1 MRKIFLI
8 DNYDSFTYNLL
19 YYLEE
24 LGCEVTVKRNDKF
37 ELDEI
42 RNFDAILISPGPGIP
57 QEAGKIIEVIRM
69 YYDTKNIFGVCL
81 GQQAIAE
88 AFGGKL
94 RNLTKVYHG
103 VSSKINLTDSD
114 IIFDNIK
121 SDLNV
126 GRYHSWIVDNPV
138 PKELKVTSVDEN
150 GEIMSLKHKDY
161 DVRGVQFHPESILT
175 PDGKTNFRKLD
186 KKYMKKIL
194 NRLTQYETLTE
205 NESRNI
211 IIDISEG
218 KLNTSQISSFL
229 TIFMIRNITIE
240 ELNGFRKALIEL
252 SLKIDL
258 KEFDPIDLCGT
269 GGDEKDTFNI
279 STLASFVTA
288 GSGVKV
294 AKHGNYGVSSS
305 CGSSNVLEYLDLKFN
320 NDSDKIRKAVDK
332 ANICFLHAPLFH
344 PAMKNVAPVRKE
356 LGLKTFFNMLGPMVN
371 PSMPEKQV
379 VGVYNLELARIYNYL
394 YQTTDI
400 NYNIIHSI
408 DGYDEISLTNGYE
421 SLFQR
426 K

>member
-1 MRKIFLI
+1 
-8 DNYDSFTYNLL
+8 
-19 YYLEE
+19 
-24 LGCEVTVKRNDKF
+24 
-37 ELDEI
+37 
-42 RNFDAILISPGPGIP
+42 
-57 QEAGKIIEVIRM
+57 
-69 YYDTKNIFGVCL
+69 
-81 GQQAIAE
+81 
-88 AFGGKL
+88 
-94 RNLTKVYHG
+94 
-103 VSSKINLTDSD
+103 
-114 IIFDNIK
+114 
-121 SDLNV
+121 
-126 GRYHSWIVDNPV
+126 
-138 PKELKVTSVDEN
+138 
-150 GEIMSLKHKDY
+150 
-161 DVRGVQFHPESILT
+161 
-175 PDGKTNFRKLD
+175 
-186 KKYMKKIL
+186 MKKIL

-205 NESRNI
+205 KESRAI

-218 KLNTSQISSFL
+218 KLNTSEISSFL

-258 KEFDPIDLCGT
+258 NEFDPIDLCGT

-279 STLASFVTA
+279 STLASFITA

-305 CGSSNVLEYLDLKFN
+305 CGSSNVLEYLNLKFN

-371 PSMPEKQV
+371 PSMPKKQV

-408 DGYDEISLTNGYE
+408 DGYDEISLTKGTKVYSRESEFILDSKDFSLKDIDSKNIRGGKDIESSSKIFMDVLNGEASNDQENVVCANASLAIAISKDISIIEAFDKAKE
-421 SLFQR
+421 SIKTKNALKCFNELINIM

>member
-1 MRKIFLI
+1 
-8 DNYDSFTYNLL
+8 
-19 YYLEE
+19 
-24 LGCEVTVKRNDKF
+24 
-37 ELDEI
+37 
-42 RNFDAILISPGPGIP
+42 
-57 QEAGKIIEVIRM
+57 
-69 YYDTKNIFGVCL
+69 
-81 GQQAIAE
+81 
-88 AFGGKL
+88 
-94 RNLTKVYHG
+94 
-103 VSSKINLTDSD
+103 
-114 IIFDNIK
+114 
-121 SDLNV
+121 
-126 GRYHSWIVDNPV
+126 
-138 PKELKVTSVDEN
+138 
-150 GEIMSLKHKDY
+150 
-161 DVRGVQFHPESILT
+161 
-175 PDGKTNFRKLD
+175 
-186 KKYMKKIL
+186 MKKIL

-205 NESRNI
+205 KESRDI

-218 KLNTSQISSFL
+218 KLNTSEISSFL

-258 KEFDPIDLCGT
+258 NEFDPIDLCGT

-320 NDSDKIRKAVDK
+320 NDYDKIRKAVDK

-371 PSMPEKQV
+371 PSMPKKQV

-408 DGYDEISLTNGYE
+408 DGYDEISLTKGTKVYSRESEFILDSKDFSLKDIDSKNIRGGKDIESSSKIFMDVLNGEASIDQENVVCANASLAIAISKDISIIEAFDKAKE
-421 SLFQR
+421 SIKTKNALKCFNELINIM

>member
-1 MRKIFLI
+1 
-8 DNYDSFTYNLL
+8 
-19 YYLEE
+19 
-24 LGCEVTVKRNDKF
+24 
-37 ELDEI
+37 
-42 RNFDAILISPGPGIP
+42 
-57 QEAGKIIEVIRM
+57 
-69 YYDTKNIFGVCL
+69 
-81 GQQAIAE
+81 
-88 AFGGKL
+88 
-94 RNLTKVYHG
+94 
-103 VSSKINLTDSD
+103 
-114 IIFDNIK
+114 
-121 SDLNV
+121 
-126 GRYHSWIVDNPV
+126 
-138 PKELKVTSVDEN
+138 
-150 GEIMSLKHKDY
+150 
-161 DVRGVQFHPESILT
+161 
-175 PDGKTNFRKLD
+175 
-186 KKYMKKIL
+186 MKKIL

-205 NESRNI
+205 KESRDI

-218 KLNTSQISSFL
+218 KLNTSEISSFL

-252 SLKIDL
+252 SLKINL
-258 KEFDPIDLCGT
+258 NEFDPIDLCGT

-371 PSMPEKQV
+371 PSMPKKQV

-408 DGYDEISLTNGYE
+408 DGYDEISLTKGTKVYSRKSEFILDSEDFNLKDIDSKNIRGGKDIESSSKIFMDVLNGEASNDQENVVCANASLAIAISKDISIIEAFDKAKE
-421 SLFQR
+421 SIKTKNALKCFNELINIM

>member
-1 MRKIFLI
+1 
-8 DNYDSFTYNLL
+8 
-19 YYLEE
+19 
-24 LGCEVTVKRNDKF
+24 
-37 ELDEI
+37 
-42 RNFDAILISPGPGIP
+42 
-57 QEAGKIIEVIRM
+57 
-69 YYDTKNIFGVCL
+69 
-81 GQQAIAE
+81 
-88 AFGGKL
+88 
-94 RNLTKVYHG
+94 
-103 VSSKINLTDSD
+103 
-114 IIFDNIK
+114 
-121 SDLNV
+121 
-126 GRYHSWIVDNPV
+126 
-138 PKELKVTSVDEN
+138 
-150 GEIMSLKHKDY
+150 
-161 DVRGVQFHPESILT
+161 
-175 PDGKTNFRKLD
+175 
-186 KKYMKKIL
+186 MKKIL

-229 TIFMIRNITIE
+229 TIFMVRNITIE

-288 GSGVKV
+288 GSGAKV

-408 DGYDEISLTNGYE
+408 DGYDEISLTNGTKVYSRE
-421 SLFQR
+421 SEFILGSEDFNLKDIDSKNIIGGKDIKSSSKIFIDVLNGKGSTDQENVVCANASLAIAIS
-426 K
+426 KDVSIIEAFNQAKESIKTKNALKCFNDLINIMK

>member
-1 MRKIFLI
+1 
-8 DNYDSFTYNLL
+8 
-19 YYLEE
+19 
-24 LGCEVTVKRNDKF
+24 
-37 ELDEI
+37 
-42 RNFDAILISPGPGIP
+42 
-57 QEAGKIIEVIRM
+57 
-69 YYDTKNIFGVCL
+69 
-81 GQQAIAE
+81 
-88 AFGGKL
+88 
-94 RNLTKVYHG
+94 
-103 VSSKINLTDSD
+103 
-114 IIFDNIK
+114 
-121 SDLNV
+121 
-126 GRYHSWIVDNPV
+126 
-138 PKELKVTSVDEN
+138 
-150 GEIMSLKHKDY
+150 
-161 DVRGVQFHPESILT
+161 
-175 PDGKTNFRKLD
+175 
-186 KKYMKKIL
+186 MKKIL

-408 DGYDEISLTNGYE
+408 DGYDEISLTNGTKVYSRE
-421 SLFQR
+421 SEFILGSEDFNLKDIDSKNIIGGKDIKSSSKIFIDVLNGRGSTDQENVVCANASLAIAIS
-426 K
+426 KDVSIIEAFNQAKESIKTKNALKCFNDLINIMK

>member
-1 MRKIFLI
+1 
-8 DNYDSFTYNLL
+8 
-19 YYLEE
+19 
-24 LGCEVTVKRNDKF
+24 
-37 ELDEI
+37 
-42 RNFDAILISPGPGIP
+42 
-57 QEAGKIIEVIRM
+57 
-69 YYDTKNIFGVCL
+69 
-81 GQQAIAE
+81 
-88 AFGGKL
+88 
-94 RNLTKVYHG
+94 
-103 VSSKINLTDSD
+103 
-114 IIFDNIK
+114 
-121 SDLNV
+121 
-126 GRYHSWIVDNPV
+126 
-138 PKELKVTSVDEN
+138 
-150 GEIMSLKHKDY
+150 
-161 DVRGVQFHPESILT
+161 
-175 PDGKTNFRKLD
+175 
-186 KKYMKKIL
+186 
-194 NRLTQYETLTE
+194 
-205 NESRNI
+205 
-211 IIDISEG
+211 
-218 KLNTSQISSFL
+218 
-229 TIFMIRNITIE
+229 MIRNITIE

-258 KEFDPIDLCGT
+258 NEFDPIDLCGT

-371 PSMPEKQV
+371 PSMPKKQV

-408 DGYDEISLTNGYE
+408 DGYDEISLTKGTKVYSRESEFILESKDFNLKDIDSKNIIGGKDIESSSKIFMDVLNGEASNDQENVVCANASLAIAISKDISIIEAFDKAKE
-421 SLFQR
+421 SIKTKNALKCFNELVNIM

>member
-1 MRKIFLI
+1 
-8 DNYDSFTYNLL
+8 
-19 YYLEE
+19 
-24 LGCEVTVKRNDKF
+24 
-37 ELDEI
+37 
-42 RNFDAILISPGPGIP
+42 
-57 QEAGKIIEVIRM
+57 
-69 YYDTKNIFGVCL
+69 
-81 GQQAIAE
+81 
-88 AFGGKL
+88 
-94 RNLTKVYHG
+94 
-103 VSSKINLTDSD
+103 
-114 IIFDNIK
+114 
-121 SDLNV
+121 
-126 GRYHSWIVDNPV
+126 
-138 PKELKVTSVDEN
+138 
-150 GEIMSLKHKDY
+150 
-161 DVRGVQFHPESILT
+161 
-175 PDGKTNFRKLD
+175 
-186 KKYMKKIL
+186 MKKIL

-205 NESRNI
+205 KESRAI

-218 KLNTSQISSFL
+218 KLNTSEISSFL

-258 KEFDPIDLCGT
+258 NEFDPIDLCGT

-305 CGSSNVLEYLDLKFN
+305 CGSSNVLEYLNLKFN

-371 PSMPEKQV
+371 PSMPKKQV

-408 DGYDEISLTNGYE
+408 DGYDEISLTKGTKVYSRESEFILDSEDFNLKDIDFKNIRGGKDIESSSKIFMDVLNGEASNDQENVVCANASLAIAISKDISIIEAFDKAKE
-421 SLFQR
+421 SIKTKNALKCFNELINIM

>member
-1 MRKIFLI
+1 
-8 DNYDSFTYNLL
+8 
-19 YYLEE
+19 
-24 LGCEVTVKRNDKF
+24 
-37 ELDEI
+37 
-42 RNFDAILISPGPGIP
+42 
-57 QEAGKIIEVIRM
+57 
-69 YYDTKNIFGVCL
+69 
-81 GQQAIAE
+81 
-88 AFGGKL
+88 
-94 RNLTKVYHG
+94 
-103 VSSKINLTDSD
+103 
-114 IIFDNIK
+114 
-121 SDLNV
+121 
-126 GRYHSWIVDNPV
+126 
-138 PKELKVTSVDEN
+138 
-150 GEIMSLKHKDY
+150 
-161 DVRGVQFHPESILT
+161 
-175 PDGKTNFRKLD
+175 
-186 KKYMKKIL
+186 MKKIL

-205 NESRNI
+205 KESRGI

-218 KLNTSQISSFL
+218 KLNTSEISSFL

-258 KEFDPIDLCGT
+258 NEFDPIDLCGT

-344 PAMKNVAPVRKE
+344 PAMKNVAPVRRE

-371 PSMPEKQV
+371 PSMPKKQV

-408 DGYDEISLTNGYE
+408 DGYDEISLTKGTKVYSRKSEFILDSEDFNLKDIDSKNIRGGKDIESSSKIFMDVLNGEASNDQENVVCANASLAIAISKDISIIEAFDKAKE
-421 SLFQR
+421 SIKTKNALKCFNDLINIM

>member
-1 MRKIFLI
+1 
-8 DNYDSFTYNLL
+8 
-19 YYLEE
+19 
-24 LGCEVTVKRNDKF
+24 
-37 ELDEI
+37 
-42 RNFDAILISPGPGIP
+42 
-57 QEAGKIIEVIRM
+57 
-69 YYDTKNIFGVCL
+69 
-81 GQQAIAE
+81 
-88 AFGGKL
+88 
-94 RNLTKVYHG
+94 
-103 VSSKINLTDSD
+103 
-114 IIFDNIK
+114 
-121 SDLNV
+121 
-126 GRYHSWIVDNPV
+126 
-138 PKELKVTSVDEN
+138 
-150 GEIMSLKHKDY
+150 
-161 DVRGVQFHPESILT
+161 
-175 PDGKTNFRKLD
+175 
-186 KKYMKKIL
+186 MKKIL

-205 NESRNI
+205 KESRGI

-218 KLNTSQISSFL
+218 KLNTSEISSFL

-258 KEFDPIDLCGT
+258 NEFDPIDLCGT

-371 PSMPEKQV
+371 PSMPKKQV

-408 DGYDEISLTNGYE
+408 DGYDEISLTNGTKVYSRE
-421 SLFQR
+421 SEFILDSKDFSLKDIDSKNIRGGKDVESSSKIFMDVLNGEASNDQENVVCANASLAIAIS
-426 K
+426 KDISIIEAFDKAKESIKTKNALKCFNELINIMK

>member
-1 MRKIFLI
+1 
-8 DNYDSFTYNLL
+8 
-19 YYLEE
+19 
-24 LGCEVTVKRNDKF
+24 
-37 ELDEI
+37 
-42 RNFDAILISPGPGIP
+42 
-57 QEAGKIIEVIRM
+57 
-69 YYDTKNIFGVCL
+69 
-81 GQQAIAE
+81 
-88 AFGGKL
+88 
-94 RNLTKVYHG
+94 
-103 VSSKINLTDSD
+103 
-114 IIFDNIK
+114 
-121 SDLNV
+121 
-126 GRYHSWIVDNPV
+126 
-138 PKELKVTSVDEN
+138 
-150 GEIMSLKHKDY
+150 
-161 DVRGVQFHPESILT
+161 
-175 PDGKTNFRKLD
+175 
-186 KKYMKKIL
+186 MKKIL

-205 NESRNI
+205 KESRDI

-218 KLNTSQISSFL
+218 KLNTSEISSFL

-240 ELNGFRKALIEL
+240 ELNEFRKALIEL

-258 KEFDPIDLCGT
+258 NEFDPIDLCGT

-305 CGSSNVLEYLDLKFN
+305 CGSSNVLEYLNLKFN

-371 PSMPEKQV
+371 PSMPKKQV

-408 DGYDEISLTNGYE
+408 DGYDEISLTKGTKVYSRESEFILDSKDFSLKDIDSKNIRGGKDIESSSKIFMDVLNGEASNDQENVVCANASLAIAISKDISIIEAFDKAKE
-421 SLFQR
+421 SIKTKNALKCFNELINIM

>member
-1 MRKIFLI
+1 
-8 DNYDSFTYNLL
+8 
-19 YYLEE
+19 
-24 LGCEVTVKRNDKF
+24 
-37 ELDEI
+37 
-42 RNFDAILISPGPGIP
+42 
-57 QEAGKIIEVIRM
+57 
-69 YYDTKNIFGVCL
+69 
-81 GQQAIAE
+81 
-88 AFGGKL
+88 
-94 RNLTKVYHG
+94 
-103 VSSKINLTDSD
+103 
-114 IIFDNIK
+114 
-121 SDLNV
+121 
-126 GRYHSWIVDNPV
+126 
-138 PKELKVTSVDEN
+138 
-150 GEIMSLKHKDY
+150 
-161 DVRGVQFHPESILT
+161 
-175 PDGKTNFRKLD
+175 
-186 KKYMKKIL
+186 MKKIL

-218 KLNTSQISSFL
+218 KLNNSQISSFL

-408 DGYDEISLTNGYE
+408 DGYDEISLTNGTKVYSRE
-421 SLFQR
+421 SEFILGSEDFNLKNIDSKNIIGGKDIKSSSKIFMDVLNGKGSTDQENVVCANASLAIALS
-426 K
+426 KDISIIEAFNQAKESIKTKNALKCFNDLINIMK

>member
-1 MRKIFLI
+1 
-8 DNYDSFTYNLL
+8 
-19 YYLEE
+19 
-24 LGCEVTVKRNDKF
+24 
-37 ELDEI
+37 
-42 RNFDAILISPGPGIP
+42 
-57 QEAGKIIEVIRM
+57 
-69 YYDTKNIFGVCL
+69 
-81 GQQAIAE
+81 
-88 AFGGKL
+88 
-94 RNLTKVYHG
+94 
-103 VSSKINLTDSD
+103 
-114 IIFDNIK
+114 
-121 SDLNV
+121 
-126 GRYHSWIVDNPV
+126 
-138 PKELKVTSVDEN
+138 
-150 GEIMSLKHKDY
+150 
-161 DVRGVQFHPESILT
+161 
-175 PDGKTNFRKLD
+175 
-186 KKYMKKIL
+186 MKKIL

-294 AKHGNYGVSSS
+294 AKHGNYGVSSN

-408 DGYDEISLTNGYE
+408 DGYDEISLTNGTKVYSRE
-421 SLFQR
+421 SEFILGSEDFNLKNIDSKNIIGGKDIKSSSKIFMDVLNGNGSTDQENVVCANASLAIALS
-426 K
+426 KDISIIEAFNQAKESIKTKNALKCFNDLINIMK

>member
-1 MRKIFLI
+1 
-8 DNYDSFTYNLL
+8 
-19 YYLEE
+19 
-24 LGCEVTVKRNDKF
+24 
-37 ELDEI
+37 
-42 RNFDAILISPGPGIP
+42 
-57 QEAGKIIEVIRM
+57 
-69 YYDTKNIFGVCL
+69 
-81 GQQAIAE
+81 
-88 AFGGKL
+88 
-94 RNLTKVYHG
+94 
-103 VSSKINLTDSD
+103 
-114 IIFDNIK
+114 
-121 SDLNV
+121 
-126 GRYHSWIVDNPV
+126 
-138 PKELKVTSVDEN
+138 
-150 GEIMSLKHKDY
+150 
-161 DVRGVQFHPESILT
+161 
-175 PDGKTNFRKLD
+175 
-186 KKYMKKIL
+186 MKKIL

-205 NESRNI
+205 KESRDI

-218 KLNTSQISSFL
+218 KLNTSEISSFL

-258 KEFDPIDLCGT
+258 NEFDPIDLCGT

-371 PSMPEKQV
+371 PSMPKKQV

-408 DGYDEISLTNGYE
+408 DGYDEISLTKGTKVYSRESEFILDSEDFNLKDIDSKNIRGGKDIESSSKIFMDVLNGEASNDQENVVCANASLAIAISKNISIIEAFDKAKE
-421 SLFQR
+421 SIKTKNALKCFNELINIM

>member
-1 MRKIFLI
+1 
-8 DNYDSFTYNLL
+8 
-19 YYLEE
+19 
-24 LGCEVTVKRNDKF
+24 
-37 ELDEI
+37 
-42 RNFDAILISPGPGIP
+42 
-57 QEAGKIIEVIRM
+57 
-69 YYDTKNIFGVCL
+69 
-81 GQQAIAE
+81 
-88 AFGGKL
+88 
-94 RNLTKVYHG
+94 
-103 VSSKINLTDSD
+103 
-114 IIFDNIK
+114 
-121 SDLNV
+121 
-126 GRYHSWIVDNPV
+126 
-138 PKELKVTSVDEN
+138 
-150 GEIMSLKHKDY
+150 
-161 DVRGVQFHPESILT
+161 
-175 PDGKTNFRKLD
+175 
-186 KKYMKKIL
+186 MKKIL

-294 AKHGNYGVSSS
+294 AKHGNYGVSSN

-371 PSMPEKQV
+371 PSMPKKQV

-408 DGYDEISLTNGYE
+408 DGYDEISLTKGTKVYSRESEFILGSEDFNLKDIDSKNIIGGKDIKSSSKIFIDVLNGKGSTDQENVVCANASLAIAISKNISIIEGFNEAKE
-421 SLFQR
+421 SIKTENALKCFNDLINIM

>member
-1 MRKIFLI
+1 
-8 DNYDSFTYNLL
+8 
-19 YYLEE
+19 
-24 LGCEVTVKRNDKF
+24 
-37 ELDEI
+37 
-42 RNFDAILISPGPGIP
+42 
-57 QEAGKIIEVIRM
+57 
-69 YYDTKNIFGVCL
+69 
-81 GQQAIAE
+81 
-88 AFGGKL
+88 
-94 RNLTKVYHG
+94 
-103 VSSKINLTDSD
+103 
-114 IIFDNIK
+114 
-121 SDLNV
+121 
-126 GRYHSWIVDNPV
+126 
-138 PKELKVTSVDEN
+138 
-150 GEIMSLKHKDY
+150 
-161 DVRGVQFHPESILT
+161 
-175 PDGKTNFRKLD
+175 
-186 KKYMKKIL
+186 MKKIL

-205 NESRNI
+205 KESRDI

-218 KLNTSQISSFL
+218 KLNTSEISSFL

-258 KEFDPIDLCGT
+258 NEFDPIDLCGT

-371 PSMPEKQV
+371 PSMPKKQV

-408 DGYDEISLTNGYE
+408 DGYDEISLTKGTKVYSRKSEFILDSEDFNLKDIDSKNIRGGKDIESSSKIFMDVLNGEASNDQENVVCANASLAIAISKDISIIEAFYKAKE
-421 SLFQR
+421 SIKTKNALKCFNELINIM
-426 K
+426 KWEY

>member
-1 MRKIFLI
+1 
-8 DNYDSFTYNLL
+8 
-19 YYLEE
+19 
-24 LGCEVTVKRNDKF
+24 
-37 ELDEI
+37 
-42 RNFDAILISPGPGIP
+42 
-57 QEAGKIIEVIRM
+57 
-69 YYDTKNIFGVCL
+69 
-81 GQQAIAE
+81 
-88 AFGGKL
+88 
-94 RNLTKVYHG
+94 
-103 VSSKINLTDSD
+103 
-114 IIFDNIK
+114 
-121 SDLNV
+121 
-126 GRYHSWIVDNPV
+126 
-138 PKELKVTSVDEN
+138 
-150 GEIMSLKHKDY
+150 
-161 DVRGVQFHPESILT
+161 
-175 PDGKTNFRKLD
+175 
-186 KKYMKKIL
+186 MKKIL

-218 KLNTSQISSFL
+218 KLNNSQISSFL

-408 DGYDEISLTNGYE
+408 DGYDEISLTNGTKVYSRE
-421 SLFQR
+421 SEFILGSEDFNLKNIDSKNIIGGKDIKSSSKIFMDVLNGKGSTDQENVVCANASLAIAIS
-426 K
+426 KDVSIIEAFNQAKESIKTKNALKCFNDLINIMK

>member
-1 MRKIFLI
+1 
-8 DNYDSFTYNLL
+8 
-19 YYLEE
+19 
-24 LGCEVTVKRNDKF
+24 
-37 ELDEI
+37 
-42 RNFDAILISPGPGIP
+42 
-57 QEAGKIIEVIRM
+57 
-69 YYDTKNIFGVCL
+69 
-81 GQQAIAE
+81 
-88 AFGGKL
+88 
-94 RNLTKVYHG
+94 
-103 VSSKINLTDSD
+103 
-114 IIFDNIK
+114 
-121 SDLNV
+121 
-126 GRYHSWIVDNPV
+126 
-138 PKELKVTSVDEN
+138 
-150 GEIMSLKHKDY
+150 
-161 DVRGVQFHPESILT
+161 
-175 PDGKTNFRKLD
+175 
-186 KKYMKKIL
+186 MKKIL

-408 DGYDEISLTNGYE
+408 DGYDEISLTNGTKVYSRE
-421 SLFQR
+421 SEFILGSEDFNLKNIDSKNIIGGKDIKSSSKIFMDVLNGKGSTDQENVVCANASLAIAIS
-426 K
+426 KDVSIIEAFNQAKESIKTKNALKCFNDLINIMK

>member
-1 MRKIFLI
+1 
-8 DNYDSFTYNLL
+8 
-19 YYLEE
+19 
-24 LGCEVTVKRNDKF
+24 
-37 ELDEI
+37 
-42 RNFDAILISPGPGIP
+42 
-57 QEAGKIIEVIRM
+57 
-69 YYDTKNIFGVCL
+69 
-81 GQQAIAE
+81 
-88 AFGGKL
+88 
-94 RNLTKVYHG
+94 
-103 VSSKINLTDSD
+103 
-114 IIFDNIK
+114 
-121 SDLNV
+121 
-126 GRYHSWIVDNPV
+126 
-138 PKELKVTSVDEN
+138 
-150 GEIMSLKHKDY
+150 
-161 DVRGVQFHPESILT
+161 
-175 PDGKTNFRKLD
+175 
-186 KKYMKKIL
+186 MKKIL

-205 NESRNI
+205 KESRAI

-218 KLNTSQISSFL
+218 KLNTSEISSFL

-258 KEFDPIDLCGT
+258 NEFDPIDLCGT

-305 CGSSNVLEYLDLKFN
+305 CGSSNVLEYLNLKFN

-371 PSMPEKQV
+371 PSMPKKQV

-408 DGYDEISLTNGYE
+408 DGYDEISLTKGTKVYSRESEFILDSKDFSLKDIDSKNIRGGKDIESSSKIFMDVLNGEASNDQENVVCANASLAIAISKDISIIEAFDKAKE
-421 SLFQR
+421 SIKTKNALKCFNELINIM

>member
-1 MRKIFLI
+1 
-8 DNYDSFTYNLL
+8 
-19 YYLEE
+19 
-24 LGCEVTVKRNDKF
+24 
-37 ELDEI
+37 
-42 RNFDAILISPGPGIP
+42 
-57 QEAGKIIEVIRM
+57 
-69 YYDTKNIFGVCL
+69 
-81 GQQAIAE
+81 
-88 AFGGKL
+88 
-94 RNLTKVYHG
+94 
-103 VSSKINLTDSD
+103 
-114 IIFDNIK
+114 
-121 SDLNV
+121 
-126 GRYHSWIVDNPV
+126 
-138 PKELKVTSVDEN
+138 
-150 GEIMSLKHKDY
+150 
-161 DVRGVQFHPESILT
+161 
-175 PDGKTNFRKLD
+175 
-186 KKYMKKIL
+186 MKKIL

-229 TIFMIRNITIE
+229 TIFMVRNITIE

-288 GSGVKV
+288 GSGAKV

-408 DGYDEISLTNGYE
+408 DGYDEISLTNGTKVYSRE
-421 SLFQR
+421 SEFILGSEDFNLKNIDSKNIIGGKDIKSSSKIFMDVLNGKGSTDQENVVCANASLAIAIS
-426 K
+426 KDVSIIEAFNQAKESIKTKNALKCFNDLINIMK

>member
-1 MRKIFLI
+1 
-8 DNYDSFTYNLL
+8 
-19 YYLEE
+19 
-24 LGCEVTVKRNDKF
+24 
-37 ELDEI
+37 
-42 RNFDAILISPGPGIP
+42 
-57 QEAGKIIEVIRM
+57 
-69 YYDTKNIFGVCL
+69 
-81 GQQAIAE
+81 
-88 AFGGKL
+88 
-94 RNLTKVYHG
+94 
-103 VSSKINLTDSD
+103 
-114 IIFDNIK
+114 
-121 SDLNV
+121 
-126 GRYHSWIVDNPV
+126 
-138 PKELKVTSVDEN
+138 
-150 GEIMSLKHKDY
+150 
-161 DVRGVQFHPESILT
+161 
-175 PDGKTNFRKLD
+175 
-186 KKYMKKIL
+186 MKKIL
-194 NRLTQYETLTE
+194 NRLTQHETLTE
-205 NESRNI
+205 KESRNI

-218 KLNTSQISSFL
+218 KLNTSEISSFL

-252 SLKIDL
+252 SLKINL
-258 KEFDPIDLCGT
+258 NEFDPIDLCGT

-371 PSMPEKQV
+371 PSMPKKQV

-408 DGYDEISLTNGYE
+408 DGYDEISLTKGTKVYSRESEFILESKDFNLKDIDSKNIIGGKDIESSSKIFMDVLNGEASNDQENVVCANASLAIAISKDISIIEAFDKAKE
-421 SLFQR
+421 SIKTKNALKCFNELVNIM

>member
-1 MRKIFLI
+1 
-8 DNYDSFTYNLL
+8 
-19 YYLEE
+19 
-24 LGCEVTVKRNDKF
+24 
-37 ELDEI
+37 
-42 RNFDAILISPGPGIP
+42 
-57 QEAGKIIEVIRM
+57 
-69 YYDTKNIFGVCL
+69 
-81 GQQAIAE
+81 
-88 AFGGKL
+88 
-94 RNLTKVYHG
+94 
-103 VSSKINLTDSD
+103 
-114 IIFDNIK
+114 
-121 SDLNV
+121 
-126 GRYHSWIVDNPV
+126 
-138 PKELKVTSVDEN
+138 
-150 GEIMSLKHKDY
+150 
-161 DVRGVQFHPESILT
+161 
-175 PDGKTNFRKLD
+175 
-186 KKYMKKIL
+186 MKKIL

-371 PSMPEKQV
+371 PSMPEKQI

-408 DGYDEISLTNGYE
+408 DGYDEISLTNGTKVYSRE
-421 SLFQR
+421 SEFILGSEDFNLKNIDSKNIIGGKDIKSSSKIFMDVLNGKGSTDQENVVCANASLAIAIS
-426 K
+426 KDVSIIEAFNQAKESIKTKNALKCFNDLINIMK

>member
-1 MRKIFLI
+1 
-8 DNYDSFTYNLL
+8 
-19 YYLEE
+19 
-24 LGCEVTVKRNDKF
+24 
-37 ELDEI
+37 
-42 RNFDAILISPGPGIP
+42 
-57 QEAGKIIEVIRM
+57 
-69 YYDTKNIFGVCL
+69 
-81 GQQAIAE
+81 
-88 AFGGKL
+88 
-94 RNLTKVYHG
+94 
-103 VSSKINLTDSD
+103 
-114 IIFDNIK
+114 
-121 SDLNV
+121 
-126 GRYHSWIVDNPV
+126 
-138 PKELKVTSVDEN
+138 
-150 GEIMSLKHKDY
+150 
-161 DVRGVQFHPESILT
+161 
-175 PDGKTNFRKLD
+175 
-186 KKYMKKIL
+186 MKKIL
-194 NRLTQYETLTE
+194 NRLTQHETLTE
-205 NESRNI
+205 KESRNI

-218 KLNTSQISSFL
+218 KLNTSEISSFL

-252 SLKIDL
+252 SLKINL
-258 KEFDPIDLCGT
+258 NEFDPIDLCGT

-371 PSMPEKQV
+371 PSMPKKQV

-400 NYNIIHSI
+400 SYNIIHSI
-408 DGYDEISLTNGYE
+408 DGYDEISLTKGTKVYSRESEFILESKDFNLKDIDSKNIIGGKDIESSSKIFMDVLNGEASNDQENVVCANASLAIAISKDISILEAFDKAKE
-421 SLFQR
+421 SIKTKNALKCFNELVNIM

>member
-1 MRKIFLI
+1 
-8 DNYDSFTYNLL
+8 
-19 YYLEE
+19 
-24 LGCEVTVKRNDKF
+24 
-37 ELDEI
+37 
-42 RNFDAILISPGPGIP
+42 
-57 QEAGKIIEVIRM
+57 
-69 YYDTKNIFGVCL
+69 
-81 GQQAIAE
+81 
-88 AFGGKL
+88 
-94 RNLTKVYHG
+94 
-103 VSSKINLTDSD
+103 
-114 IIFDNIK
+114 
-121 SDLNV
+121 
-126 GRYHSWIVDNPV
+126 
-138 PKELKVTSVDEN
+138 
-150 GEIMSLKHKDY
+150 
-161 DVRGVQFHPESILT
+161 
-175 PDGKTNFRKLD
+175 
-186 KKYMKKIL
+186 MKKIL

-205 NESRNI
+205 KESRDI

-218 KLNTSQISSFL
+218 KLNTSEISSFL

-252 SLKIDL
+252 SLKINL
-258 KEFDPIDLCGT
+258 NEFDPIDLCGT

-371 PSMPEKQV
+371 PSMPKKQV

-408 DGYDEISLTNGYE
+408 DGYDEISLTKGTKVYSRKSEFILDSEDFNLKDIDSKNIIINIKANIKFLTNKYISGLVIKIIINNIPVINSTRGY
-421 SLFQR
+421 
-426 K
+426 

>member
-1 MRKIFLI
+1 
-8 DNYDSFTYNLL
+8 
-19 YYLEE
+19 
-24 LGCEVTVKRNDKF
+24 
-37 ELDEI
+37 
-42 RNFDAILISPGPGIP
+42 
-57 QEAGKIIEVIRM
+57 
-69 YYDTKNIFGVCL
+69 
-81 GQQAIAE
+81 
-88 AFGGKL
+88 
-94 RNLTKVYHG
+94 
-103 VSSKINLTDSD
+103 
-114 IIFDNIK
+114 
-121 SDLNV
+121 
-126 GRYHSWIVDNPV
+126 
-138 PKELKVTSVDEN
+138 
-150 GEIMSLKHKDY
+150 
-161 DVRGVQFHPESILT
+161 
-175 PDGKTNFRKLD
+175 
-186 KKYMKKIL
+186 MKKIL

-205 NESRNI
+205 KESRDI

-218 KLNTSQISSFL
+218 KLNTSEISSFL

-258 KEFDPIDLCGT
+258 NEFDPIDLCGT

-371 PSMPEKQV
+371 PSMPKKQV

-408 DGYDEISLTNGYE
+408 DGYDEISLTKGTKVYSRESEFILDSKDFSLKDIDSKNIRGGKDIESSSKIFMDVLNGEASNDQENVVCANASLAIAISKNISIIEAFDNAKE
-421 SLFQR
+421 SIKTKNALKCFNELINIM
-426 K
+426 KWEY

>member
-1 MRKIFLI
+1 
-8 DNYDSFTYNLL
+8 
-19 YYLEE
+19 
-24 LGCEVTVKRNDKF
+24 
-37 ELDEI
+37 
-42 RNFDAILISPGPGIP
+42 
-57 QEAGKIIEVIRM
+57 
-69 YYDTKNIFGVCL
+69 
-81 GQQAIAE
+81 
-88 AFGGKL
+88 
-94 RNLTKVYHG
+94 
-103 VSSKINLTDSD
+103 
-114 IIFDNIK
+114 
-121 SDLNV
+121 
-126 GRYHSWIVDNPV
+126 
-138 PKELKVTSVDEN
+138 
-150 GEIMSLKHKDY
+150 
-161 DVRGVQFHPESILT
+161 
-175 PDGKTNFRKLD
+175 
-186 KKYMKKIL
+186 MKKIL

-294 AKHGNYGVSSS
+294 AKHGNYGVSSN

-371 PSMPEKQV
+371 PSMPKKQV

-408 DGYDEISLTNGYE
+408 DGYDEISLTKGTKVYSRESEFILGSEDFNLKDIDSKKIIGGKDIKSSSKIFMDVLNGKGSNDQENVVCANASLAIAISKDISIIEGFNEAKE
-421 SLFQR
+421 SIKTKNALKCFNDLINIM

>member
-1 MRKIFLI
+1 
-8 DNYDSFTYNLL
+8 
-19 YYLEE
+19 
-24 LGCEVTVKRNDKF
+24 
-37 ELDEI
+37 
-42 RNFDAILISPGPGIP
+42 
-57 QEAGKIIEVIRM
+57 
-69 YYDTKNIFGVCL
+69 
-81 GQQAIAE
+81 
-88 AFGGKL
+88 
-94 RNLTKVYHG
+94 
-103 VSSKINLTDSD
+103 
-114 IIFDNIK
+114 
-121 SDLNV
+121 
-126 GRYHSWIVDNPV
+126 
-138 PKELKVTSVDEN
+138 
-150 GEIMSLKHKDY
+150 
-161 DVRGVQFHPESILT
+161 
-175 PDGKTNFRKLD
+175 
-186 KKYMKKIL
+186 MKKIL

-400 NYNIIHSI
+400 DYNIIHSI
-408 DGYDEISLTNGYE
+408 DGYDEISLTNGTKVYSRE
-421 SLFQR
+421 SEFILGSEDFNLKNIDSKNIIGGKDIKSSSKIFMDVLNGNGSTDQENVVCANASLAIALS
-426 K
+426 KDISIIEAFNQAKESIKTKNALKCFNDLINIMK

>member
-1 MRKIFLI
+1 
-8 DNYDSFTYNLL
+8 
-19 YYLEE
+19 
-24 LGCEVTVKRNDKF
+24 
-37 ELDEI
+37 
-42 RNFDAILISPGPGIP
+42 
-57 QEAGKIIEVIRM
+57 
-69 YYDTKNIFGVCL
+69 
-81 GQQAIAE
+81 
-88 AFGGKL
+88 
-94 RNLTKVYHG
+94 
-103 VSSKINLTDSD
+103 
-114 IIFDNIK
+114 
-121 SDLNV
+121 
-126 GRYHSWIVDNPV
+126 
-138 PKELKVTSVDEN
+138 
-150 GEIMSLKHKDY
+150 
-161 DVRGVQFHPESILT
+161 
-175 PDGKTNFRKLD
+175 
-186 KKYMKKIL
+186 MKKIL

-252 SLKIDL
+252 SLKINL
-258 KEFDPIDLCGT
+258 NEFDPIDLCGT

-371 PSMPEKQV
+371 PSMPKKQV

-408 DGYDEISLTNGYE
+408 DGYDEISLTKGTKVYSRESEFILDSKDFSLKDIDSKNIRGGKDIESSSKIFMDVLNGEASNDQENVVCANASLAIAISKDISIIEAFDKAKE
-421 SLFQR
+421 SIKTKNALKCFNELINIM

>member
-1 MRKIFLI
+1 
-8 DNYDSFTYNLL
+8 
-19 YYLEE
+19 
-24 LGCEVTVKRNDKF
+24 
-37 ELDEI
+37 
-42 RNFDAILISPGPGIP
+42 
-57 QEAGKIIEVIRM
+57 
-69 YYDTKNIFGVCL
+69 
-81 GQQAIAE
+81 
-88 AFGGKL
+88 
-94 RNLTKVYHG
+94 
-103 VSSKINLTDSD
+103 
-114 IIFDNIK
+114 
-121 SDLNV
+121 
-126 GRYHSWIVDNPV
+126 
-138 PKELKVTSVDEN
+138 
-150 GEIMSLKHKDY
+150 
-161 DVRGVQFHPESILT
+161 
-175 PDGKTNFRKLD
+175 
-186 KKYMKKIL
+186 MKKIL

-371 PSMPEKQV
+371 PSMPEKQI

-408 DGYDEISLTNGYE
+408 DGYDEISLTNGTKVYSRE
-421 SLFQR
+421 SEFILGSEDFNLKDIDSKNIIGGKDIKSSSKIFIDVLNGKGSTDQENVVCANASLAIAIS
-426 K
+426 KDVSIIEAFNQAKESIKTKNALKCFNDLINIMK